1 MRLILSLVAAGL
13 VLVILSTFTA
23 KLSWI
28 FDLLSHFRLQ
38 YAAAALLL
46 VVALTVRA
54 YPAAIVFAV
63 VAVLHSWTIKGLWLD
78 GSVAAAVDGRPLRI
92 TEITGR

>member
-1 MRLILSLVAAGL
+1 LHLILNLVAAGL
-13 VLVILSTFTA
+13 VLVTLSTFTA

-38 YAAAALLL
+38 YAAALLL